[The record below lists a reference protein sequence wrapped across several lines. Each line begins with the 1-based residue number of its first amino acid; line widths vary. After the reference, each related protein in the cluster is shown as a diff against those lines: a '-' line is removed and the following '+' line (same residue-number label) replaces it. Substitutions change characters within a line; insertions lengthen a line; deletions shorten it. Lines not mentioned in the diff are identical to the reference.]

1 MAQNTGAGQT
11 FTTDNLVGR
20 RTFIG
25 TTTPAYPVA
34 GDVWIDN
41 SAGSAPNAN
50 FTTYTATGGE
60 TSVTVTYTVNYE
72 LVYLNGVKLVRG
84 TDYIATT
91 GTSITGLT
99 ALVANDIV
107 EVVSFTSFLVNGA
120 VNLSTVTAKG
130 DILAATGNSTITNV
144 AVGSD
149 GSTLVADSSTSTGL
163 RYNPTS
169 AAGKNA
175 IINGG
180 MDIWQRGTSIAIPAS
195 TTAYTC
201 DRFLVNP
208 GANAATT
215 VSRQLTSDTT
225 NLPNIQYCAR
235 IQRNSGQ
242 TGTTTQYFG
251 GALESTNSISFA
263 GKQVTLS
270 FYARSGANFSAT
282 SNILSYHILTGT
294 GTDQALFSFTGQVD
308 NALNA
313 TLTATWQKFTQTITV
328 PTTATQLGT
337 AFGFTPSATYSP
349 AGANDYFEITGVQ
362 LELGSTATTF
372 SRAGGSIGGE
382 LAACQRYYWR
392 WTAGA
397 TYARFPSIGIAV
409 TSSQIHV
416 GNNLPVTMRTTPSG
430 GIDYGGNFRLYDL
443 VNSPFSVSSMSLIGS
458 TELSPEGWFSVTSSS
473 SSLVQYRMYSLN
485 ANNDSTAYVGFSAEL

>member
-180 MDIWQRGTSIAIPAS
+180 MDIWQRGTSFSI
-195 TTAYTC
+195 
-201 DRFLVNP
+201 
-208 GANAATT
+208 ANATPQYTADRWDCYFNGAGTITQETSVIPSNSKYAIRFTATATSGDNRIYQLIETNNALPYAGKAITISLQLAGTVGVPGGVTLAYSTSVDDTLTNTSTNIALTT
-215 VSRQLTSDTT
+215 VTAPTQS
-225 NLPNIQYCAR
+225 
-235 IQRNSGQ
+235 NSLQ
-242 TGTTTQYFG
+242 TYVFTGTVPSNAKTLRVG
-251 GALESTNSISFA
+251 VGTNA
-263 GKQVTLS
+263 VVNTNYLVV
-270 FYARSGANFSAT
+270 AN
-282 SNILSYHILTGT
+282 
-294 GTDQALFSFTGQVD
+294 
-308 NALNA
+308 
-313 TLTATWQKFTQTITV
+313 
-328 PTTATQLGT
+328 
-337 AFGFTPSATYSP
+337 
-349 AGANDYFEITGVQ
+349 VQ

-382 LAACQRYYWR
+382 LALCQYYFR
-392 WTAGA
+392 RVINGASATNEPFVLAQATTTTAVVGVLPLSAPMRTAPTLTVSAVGNFALTTSSGSVTTITALTSNATQSTNRNLRIDATVASGLTAGSASWILANSASA
-397 TYARFPSIGIAV
+397 TLDL
-409 TSSQIHV
+409 SS
-416 GNNLPVTMRTTPSG
+416 
-430 GIDYGGNFRLYDL
+430 
-443 VNSPFSVSSMSLIGS
+443 
-458 TELSPEGWFSVTSSS
+458 EL
-473 SSLVQYRMYSLN
+473 
-485 ANNDSTAYVGFSAEL
+485 